1 MWMSLKDKLLKR
13 KEQVEAESQKIGDRV
28 QAWDRALVALIHFI
42 ENTLSESV
50 GAKLLTVVRTMSRY
64 QDSMLNSEIEAP
76 MLTLSAHN
84 FKVTIQAVG
93 LILGGGRVD
102 ITGGVIG
109 GRGHALLWDGAGQAP
124 ENWKIAPTTAQGKAD
139 RAKAKPLA
147 ADALENVL
155 SEHLGLGK

>member
-1 MWMSLKDKLLKR
+1 MDASQG
-13 KEQVEAESQKIGDRV
+13 QVIDTKGRNGSGVTTDRNQA

-50 GAKLLTVVRTMSRY
+50 EAKVLAHARTINRH
-64 QDSMLNSEIEAP
+64 QDAFLKREVELP
-76 MLTLSAHN
+76 MLTVSAAD
-84 FKVTIQAVG
+84 FKVTIQPVG
-93 LILGGGRVD
+93 LTLGGGRVD

-109 GRGHALLWDGAGQAP
+109 GRGHALLWDGAGHAP
-124 ENWKIAPTTAQGKAD
+124 ENWKIASTTAQGKAD
-139 RAKAKPLA
+139 RAKAKPLM